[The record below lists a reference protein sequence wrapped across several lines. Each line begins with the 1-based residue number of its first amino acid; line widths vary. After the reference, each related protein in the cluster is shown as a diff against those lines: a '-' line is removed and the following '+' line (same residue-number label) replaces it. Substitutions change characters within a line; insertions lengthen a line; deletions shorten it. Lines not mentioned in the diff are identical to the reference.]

1 MRPDGNSARLVNHA
15 NRPLHLKR
23 HMMHIGL
30 GAIRNIRTEK
40 IFPRF
45 DSLRG
50 EFFGINRIFHHSL
63 SNVGTRHH
71 SSRPPPDLIVIHGKT
86 ETLQFLY
93 HSLSSMLAFALKLEE
108 KFTKR
113 AMLVIYPEAK
123 DVNPVPAVI
132 TRHLDPGDYLHAEL
146 PSGGLGFVHA
156 ADGVMIG
163 DGKRGHTVFLCHPNA
178 ITRRK
183 FAVGGRSLNLKINH
197 LKGKN
202 PR

>member
-45 DSLRG
+45 DSLHS
-50 EFFGINRIFHHSL
+50 EFPSISWVFHHRL
-63 SNVGTRHH
+63 GNVGARHH

-93 HSLSSMLAFALKLEE
+93 HSLSSMLALALELGKELA
-108 KFTKR
+108 KYR
-113 AMLVIYPEAK
+113 VLVIDPQPQNM
-123 DVNPVPAVI
+123 NPVPAVI
-132 TRHLDPGDYLHAEL
+132 TRHLDTGDYLHAEFRAGRQRL
-146 PSGGLGFVHA
+146 IHA
-156 ADGVMIG
+156 ANGIVIG
-163 DGKRGHTVFLCHPNA
+163 NSD
-178 ITRRK
+178 
-183 FAVGGRSLNLKINH
+183 
-197 LKGKN
+197 
-202 PR
+202 